1 MNFDK
6 IIIWGHKL
14 HSHTHSYIHNGFF
27 IAFKHLNYN
36 VLWLDDNSN
45 ITNIDFTNSLFVS
58 EHQVCKKMP
67 IRIDCKYILHNS
79 FVDPGKAYY
88 KKNAGTWE
96 DIRFKH
102 LAEKGN
108 VINMQVYRP
117 KFVENKTKMEDYV
130 YYDISTYTLYFPWA
144 TDLLPHEIN
153 EIQKN
158 LNSIKSNEKR
168 INFVGT
174 IVDEWKQFKKACTEN
189 NISFIHLGGYKGRK
203 RNISLSDN
211 IKLIQESYIAPAI
224 QRQQQC
230 DVGYIPCR
238 IFKNISY
245 GKMGFT
251 NSKIVYELFDKKI
264 IYNPCPYKLFYD
276 AKNWIE
282 NDYNRE
288 HIIYLMNVVKTK
300 HTYLNRINN
309 IFNFFT
315 ILNNTLT

>member
-1 MNFDK
+1 MDFNQ

-36 VLWLDDNSN
+36 VLWLDDKSN
-45 ITNIDFTNSLFVS
+45 ITNIDFTNSLFIT
-58 EHQVCKKMP
+58 EHQVCKKIP
-67 IRIDCKYILHNS
+67 IRYDCKYILHNS

-96 DIRFKH
+96 DIRFKDI
-102 LAEKGN
+102 AKKGN

-117 KFVENKTKMEDYV
+117 KFVLNKTKMEDYV
-130 YYDISTYTLYFPWA
+130 YYDIRTYSIYFPWA
-144 TDLLPHEIN
+144 TDLLPYEIT

-158 LNSIKSNEKR
+158 INSINTNSHNKI

-174 IVDEWKQFKKACTEN
+174 MIDEWKQFDKACKEN
-189 NISFIHLGGYKGRK
+189 NITFIHYGGYSGKNK
-203 RNISLSDN
+203 SSKEN
-211 IKLIQESYIAPAI
+211 IKLIQQSYIAPSI

-251 NSKIVYELFDKKI
+251 NSQVVYELFDKKI
-264 IYNPCPYKLFYD
+264 IYNPCSYKLFYD
-276 AKNWIE
+276 AKDWIE
-282 NDYNRE
+282 NKYNE
-288 HIIYLMNVVKTK
+288 KYITDLMNIVKKK
-300 HTYLNRINN
+300 HTYLNRIQNLFDFFN
-309 IFNFFT
+309 IINK
-315 ILNNTLT
+315 